1 MIEKIENSGNKTP
14 GYRRIRLGTRKSRLA
29 MAQTELAAKALCIA
43 EPGLTVEI
51 VPLTTKGDRILDRP
65 LLGVG
70 GKGAFI
76 TEFEDAIQ
84 KGEIDAAVHSA
95 KDIPTELGE
104 GLCIASVLQREDPR
118 DVLITVKDRPLSDKS
133 RVIGTG
139 SLRRR
144 VQIMEQKNVEC
155 RLLRGN
161 IDTRLEKLYSGEYDG
176 IILAAAGL
184 KRLGLTKDERFT
196 FDYLAENSFTPA
208 CGQGIIVIEAKE
220 NSPFSSLLEKIN
232 DPAAAICLRAEREVL
247 RLMGAGCN
255 EAIGVYSVLKGDEL
269 TLTLML
275 EENGQAARHSLS
287 GPLASFIELARKIT
301 EDFRNG
307 C

>member
-1 MIEKIENSGNKTP
+1 
-14 GYRRIRLGTRKSRLA
+14 
-29 MAQTELAAKALCIA
+29 
-43 EPGLTVEI
+43 
-51 VPLTTKGDRILDRP
+51 
-65 LLGVG
+65 
-70 GKGAFI
+70 
-76 TEFEDAIQ
+76 
-84 KGEIDAAVHSA
+84 
-95 KDIPTELGE
+95 
-104 GLCIASVLQREDPR
+104 
-118 DVLITVKDRPLSDKS
+118 
-133 RVIGTG
+133 
-139 SLRRR
+139 
-144 VQIMEQKNVEC
+144 MEQKNVEC